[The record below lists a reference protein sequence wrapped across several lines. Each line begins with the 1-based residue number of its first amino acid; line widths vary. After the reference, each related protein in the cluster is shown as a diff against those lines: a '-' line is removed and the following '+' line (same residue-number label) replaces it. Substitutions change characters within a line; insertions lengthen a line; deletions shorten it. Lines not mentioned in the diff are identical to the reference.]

1 MPNEAFIEARQP
13 TVEKLKA
20 DEFERQALAAQEE
33 ANEMRRK
40 RSALTGQDIPL
51 MTIEQARDMVRRE
64 NRYWKNWEQ
73 RVEKSGEQQK
83 AYYEKHGR
91 HMPIRG
97 GARNVP
103 GIGR

>member
-1 MPNEAFIEARQP
+1 MPNETRHP
-13 TVEKLKA
+13 TVEKLMA
-20 DEFERQALAAQEE
+20 DEFERKALAAQAE
-33 ANEMRRK
+33 ANEMRQK
-40 RSALTGQDIPL
+40 RSALTGDDIPL

-64 NRYWKNWEQ
+64 ARWRKSWDN
-73 RVEKSGEQQK
+73 RVEKSGERQK
-83 AYYEKHGR
+83 AYFEKHGR